1 MQIDPDIQKKYFSRY
16 AGKIY
21 HGIFPH
27 RGNKLHCIVII
38 GKDPHDM
45 IHYFCVSS
53 SDKSKNRCIKNDPY
67 GIVYLDEDEQRLF
80 FQKTK
85 ETSFIYC
92 GDSNHNIIS
101 LSDFFRKSKE
111 STPIELIG
119 EINQSLYEKIIVA
132 IESSVTH
139 TLKESETLINLFR
152 NT

>member
-27 RGNKLHCIVII
+27 GGDKRHCIVII
-38 GKDPHDM
+38 GKDPHDI

-53 SDKSKNRCIKNDPY
+53 SDRSKHRCIQNDPY
-67 GIVYLDEDEQRLF
+67 GVVYLDENEQRLF

-132 IESSVTH
+132 IESSATYSQ
-139 TLKESETLINLFR
+139 KESETLINLFR